1 MSYET
6 HPQLEDIEDP
16 DTVLW
21 RYVDLYKWLDMLQ
34 TSELHLTRA
43 DQMEDRWEGSY
54 SEVNLAQRPS
64 LYGAN
69 WSVTAPSL
77 SMMYQ
82 FGRSHTYLNCWYMG
96 AGESYAM
103 WKIYDAAGRGV
114 AFRTTAGRLKESLV
128 GPPREPP
135 ISGAKVQYVDY
146 SKTFIPEAN
155 IFFPYVHK
163 RLSFSHESEY
173 RLLALW
179 APEALETDEDED
191 ENEDEN
197 EDEYEYEDEDI
208 AVSTEPDLPPLFIRE
223 PVDLGRLVEAVYV
236 SPDAPNWVARVVG
249 EVTGKY
255 MPGLDIRH
263 SDLAADP
270 VY

>member
-16 DTVLW
+16 NTVLW
-21 RYVDLYKWLDMLQ
+21 RYVDLYKWLDVLQ

-69 WSVTAPSL
+69 WSVMAPSMP
-77 SMMYQ
+77 MMYQ

-96 AGESYAM
+96 SGESYAM

-128 GPPREPP
+128 GPPVSPL
-135 ISGAKVQYVDY
+135 SGAKVQYVDY

-179 APEALETDEDED
+179 TPEALETDEDED
-191 ENEDEN
+191 DGEGEG
-197 EDEYEYEDEDI
+197 I
-208 AVSTEPDLPPLFIRE
+208 AVRTEPDLPPLFLRE

-263 SDLAADP
+263 SDLGADP

>member
-1 MSYET
+1 
-6 HPQLEDIEDP
+6 
-16 DTVLW
+16 
-21 RYVDLYKWLDMLQ
+21 
-34 TSELHLTRA
+34 
-43 DQMEDRWEGSY
+43 
-54 SEVNLAQRPS
+54 
-64 LYGAN
+64 
-69 WSVTAPSL
+69 
-77 SMMYQ
+77 MMYQ

-96 AGESYAM
+96 SGESYAM

-128 GPPREPP
+128 GPPVSPL
-135 ISGAKVQYVDY
+135 SGAKVQYVDY

-179 APEALETDEDED
+179 TPEALETDEDED
-191 ENEDEN
+191 DGEGEG
-197 EDEYEYEDEDI
+197 I
-208 AVSTEPDLPPLFIRE
+208 AVRTEPDLPPLFLRE

-263 SDLAADP
+263 SDLGADP